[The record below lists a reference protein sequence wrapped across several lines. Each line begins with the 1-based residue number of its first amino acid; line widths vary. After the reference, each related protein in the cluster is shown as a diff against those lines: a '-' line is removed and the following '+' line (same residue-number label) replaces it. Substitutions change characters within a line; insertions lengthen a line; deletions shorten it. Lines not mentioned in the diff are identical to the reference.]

1 MNARP
6 TLSVEARYLN
16 EMTTTYAALQNV
28 AKFVGT
34 KANRAELKA
43 FTEQAATSSAKN
55 LTKLQPWIA
64 KLGQTGTPLVVGRM
78 ATESQMAERE
88 TT

>member
-1 MNARP
+1 M
-6 TLSVEARYLN
+6 EARYLN

-28 AKFVGT
+28 AKFVDT

-43 FTEQAATSSAKN
+43 FAGQAATFSVKN
-55 LTKLQPWIA
+55 LAKLQPWIA
-64 KLGQTGTPLVVGRM
+64 RLGQTGTPLVMERM
-78 ATESQMAERE
+78 TTELQMAWRE